1 MNQAAQQLHAQLI
14 KTRRSDPHSANAV
27 LKGYAKGSRPQEA
40 LSFFFF
46 SLRQQVAGTEPDS
59 FTFPLLLHACSR
71 LRAKGPGK
79 QLHGNIVKQGLSM
92 DMFVQNSLIHMYA
105 SCGGIQCALKVFER
119 MSKRDVV
126 SWTSIIGAA
135 AAAAEEG
142 CSAVALHL
150 FDEMLEEGVA
160 PNEATM
166 VSVLRACADSGTLS
180 TGRRVHRISKKL
192 KLEVKLHVATAL
204 VDMYAK
210 CGSIEEA
217 RELFDQMPE
226 RDAFAWTVMISG
238 LASHGRSRDALSLFH
253 RMREL
258 GVTPDER
265 TMTAVLSACRNAGMV
280 ADGRRYFEEMKK
292 SHGIQQRLQHYGC
305 LIDLLGRAGNLE
317 EAEEFARR
325 MPIDPDRVIWRT
337 LAWASKIHGDT
348 GRAERLVREHLLGLG
363 FGDSGSFVLLG
374 NIYSTARKWDQKAR
388 VWAAMGSRG
397 MKKPPAS
404 SRIEINGEIHEFEA
418 GDGRHRE
425 AEKIYLKL
433 EEIEERL
440 REEGHRPRI
449 SEVLLDVDEEEKAF
463 QLRHH
468 SEKLA
473 VAFGLISSGPGEKIV
488 IFKNLR
494 SCEDCHETMKIVS
507 RIYGREIIV
516 RDRVRF
522 HRFSRGTCSCGDFW

>member
-14 KTRRSDPHSANAV
+14 KTRRSDSPSANAV
-27 LKGYAKGSRPQEA
+27 LRGYAKGPRPQEA
-40 LSFFFF
+40 IFFFF
-46 SLRQQVAGTEPDS
+46 LLRQRVAATEPDN
-59 FTFPLLLHACSR
+59 FAFPLLLHACSR
-71 LRAKGPGK
+71 LQVKRPGE
-79 QLHGNIVKQGLSM
+79 QLHGIIVKQGLSV

-105 SCGGIQCALKVFER
+105 SCGGIHCALKVFER
-119 MSKRDVV
+119 MPERDVV
-126 SWTSIIGAA
+126 SWTSIIGGAA
-135 AAAAEEG
+135 DEG
-142 CSAVALHL
+142 CSTAALHL
-150 FDEMLEEGVA
+150 FNEMLIEGVV

-166 VSVLRACADSGTLS
+166 VSVLRACADSGALS
-180 TGRRVHRISKKL
+180 AGRRVHRISEKL
-192 KLEVKLHVATAL
+192 KLEMKPHVGTAL

-217 RELFDQMPE
+217 RELFDRMPE

-253 RMREL
+253 RMTEL
-258 GVTPDER
+258 GMTPDER

-280 ADGRRYFEEMKK
+280 AEGRRYFEEMKK
-292 SHGIQQRLQHYGC
+292 SYGIQQRLQHYGC
-305 LIDLLGRAGNLE
+305 LIDLLGRAGDLE
-317 EAEEFARR
+317 EAEELVRR

-348 GRAERLVREHLLGLG
+348 GRAERLVREHLLGFG

-374 NIYSTARKWDQKAR
+374 NIYSTARKWEQKAR
-388 VWAAMGSRG
+388 VWEAMGRRG
-397 MKKPPAS
+397 MKKPAAS
-404 SRIEINGEIHEFEA
+404 SRIEIDGEIHEFEA
-418 GDGRHRE
+418 GDGRHPE
-425 AEKIYLKL
+425 AEKIYMKL

-440 REEGHRPRI
+440 REEGHRPRT

-473 VAFGLISSGPGEKIV
+473 VAFGLISSRPGEKIV
-488 IFKNLR
+488 VFKNLR
-494 SCEDCHETMKIVS
+494 SCEDCHEAMKVIS
-507 RIYGREIIV
+507 RTYGREIVI

-522 HRFSRGTCSCGDFW
+522 HRFCRGTCSCGDFW